1 MYMSKGNKYHIPI
14 RFNPKYGILMIFTII
29 YFNLCIFAYDYL
41 VLFYKPIIKS
51 KDIRDMLLILVIMMI
66 FSLLIL
72 YINVDIIHSLILKRQ
87 YVEINHEGIIIKRLF
102 RKIVLKWSDIYVVEK
117 YSFRMAYTI
126 RITRKKDIMINIYL
140 RTFGTWF
147 GLFYI
152 DIKNQKYKNIDII
165 KFLNTIEKYIR

>member
-1 MYMSKGNKYHIPI
+1 MDKNKDNKYPIPV
-14 RFNPKYGILMIFTII
+14 RFNPKYRILMVFTII
-29 YFNLCIFAYDYL
+29 YFNLCVFAYDYL
-41 VLFYKPIIKS
+41 FLFYKPIIKS
-51 KDIRDMLLILVIMMI
+51 KDIKGMLLILVIMTT

-102 RKIVLKWSDIYVVEK
+102 RKIVLEWSEIYVVEK
-117 YSFRMAYTI
+117 YSFRMAHTI
-126 RITRKKDIMINIYL
+126 RISRRKDVMINRYL

-165 KFLNTIEKYIR
+165 KFINTIEKYIR